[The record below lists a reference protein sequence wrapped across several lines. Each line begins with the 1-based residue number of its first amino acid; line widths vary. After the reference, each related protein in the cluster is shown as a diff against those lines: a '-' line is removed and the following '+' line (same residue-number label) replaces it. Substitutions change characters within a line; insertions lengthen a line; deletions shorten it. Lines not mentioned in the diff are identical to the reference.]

1 MVVYKMKTP
10 PNQTAFES
18 APDEANSNI
27 NGDLFSEL
35 RIEKTS
41 PKLKAKTASK
51 FSGTDNPRHF
61 RAIHALMQRARFKND
76 LQAITGASNTPEL
89 VAELRRRGLETP
101 CEKVPVLDR
110 DGLVTHP
117 GIYSFNAH
125 DRRKVNAW
133 LNKRGAPC

>member
-1 MVVYKMKTP
+1 MKTP

-18 APDEANSNI
+18 APDKANSNI
-27 NGDLFSEL
+27 KGELFSEL
-35 RIEKTS
+35 SMEEPS
-41 PKLKAKTASK
+41 PKLKAKAASK
-51 FSGTDNPRHF
+51 FSGTANLRHL
-61 RAIHALMQRARFKND
+61 RAIQALMQRARFKND

-125 DRRKVNAW
+125 DRRKVNSW
-133 LNKRGAPC
+133 LSKRGANHAK